1 MPDIREVLA
10 ALDDADKRLWS
21 QHRTEMRKSYMNAH
35 NSVLG
40 IAAWDH
46 NDDAFIDLIDI
57 KLALLFDKSGR
68 FAAVKEV
75 IHASDGNTIEKNIL
89 NQENEIKNI
98 LKQPSAA
105 IKNIAQIENEAK
117 GLKLVD
123 QASGWP
129 K

>member
-1 MPDIREVLA
+1 MPDIREVLN
-10 ALDDADKRLWS
+10 ALDEQDKRLWS

-68 FAAVKEV
+68 FAAVKEI
-75 IHASDGNTIEKNIL
+75 IHADDGNKIIN
-89 NQENEIKNI
+89 
-98 LKQPSAA
+98 
-105 IKNIAQIENEAK
+105 QIENDAK

-123 QASGWP
+123 IANGWR
-129 K
+129 KQNE

>member
-1 MPDIREVLA
+1 MPDIREILA
-10 ALDDADKRLWS
+10 ALDEADKRLWS
-21 QHRTEMRKSYMNAH
+21 QHRTEMRRSYMNAH

-68 FAAVKEV
+68 FAATKEV
-75 IHASDGNTIEKNIL
+75 IHASDAEAIESNIL
-89 NQENEIKNI
+89 KQESAVKEA

-105 IKNIAQIENEAK
+105 TKSMQSN
-117 GLKLVD
+117 
-123 QASGWP
+123 W
-129 K
+129 

>member
-1 MPDIREVLA
+1 MGEFGNMPDIREVLN
-10 ALDDADKRLWS
+10 ALDDTDKRLWS
-21 QHRTEMRKSYMNAH
+21 QHRTEMRRSYMNAH

-68 FAAVKEV
+68 FAAVKEI
-75 IHASDGNTIEKNIL
+75 IHAGDGDKIIEH
-89 NQENEIKNI
+89 
-98 LKQPSAA
+98 
-105 IKNIAQIENEAK
+105 IENDVK
-117 GLKLVD
+117 GLKLID
-123 QASGWP
+123 RAAGWTN

>member
-10 ALDDADKRLWS
+10 ALTPEDRMLWS
-21 QHRTEMRKSYMNAH
+21 QHRTEMRRSYMNAH

-40 IAAWDH
+40 IAAWDA

-68 FAAVKEV
+68 FTPSWSGDKVKEV
-75 IHASDGNTIEKNIL
+75 IIAKDGDKIVE
-89 NQENEIKNI
+89 
-98 LKQPSAA
+98 
-105 IKNIAQIENEAK
+105 QIENDAK
-117 GLKLVD
+117 GLRLVD
-123 QASGWP
+123 KAAGWTS

>member
-10 ALDDADKRLWS
+10 ALDETDKRLWS

-68 FAAVKEV
+68 FTPSWKDDKIKEIV
-75 IHASDGNTIEKNIL
+75 IAKDGDRIIE
-89 NQENEIKNI
+89 
-98 LKQPSAA
+98 
-105 IKNIAQIENEAK
+105 QIENDAQ

-123 QASGWP
+123 KAAGWTN

>member
-10 ALDDADKRLWS
+10 ALDDTDKRLWS

-68 FAAVKEV
+68 FTPSWKDDKIKEI
-75 IHASDGNTIEKNIL
+75 IHANDSKQTEDDILEQEKLIRGAIRL
-89 NQENEIKNI
+89 
-98 LKQPSAA
+98 PSAA
-105 IKNIAQIENEAK
+105 TKSMQSEWPTTGAK
-117 GLKLVD
+117 
-123 QASGWP
+123 
-129 K
+129 